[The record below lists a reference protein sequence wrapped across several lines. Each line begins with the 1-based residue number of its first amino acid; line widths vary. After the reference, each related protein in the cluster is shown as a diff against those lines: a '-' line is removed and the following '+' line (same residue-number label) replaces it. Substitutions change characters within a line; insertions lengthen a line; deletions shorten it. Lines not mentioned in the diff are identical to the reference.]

1 MLFYYCFIAIH
12 LKHAHRMSWR
22 TFYLHVIYL
31 LSSNYIHICNCNI
44 TGKFCKWHPNHGI
57 IHLMFDRLNIFM
69 SAFLNLCLHLFYLI
83 LIYLNNGDQSRKNG
97 SRREIKLKA
106 IKGKMAEKSMIKCF
120 INKKKSTLHW
130 HREWCNA
137 CVGYSQLLLPGGKM
151 AHRKQH
157 FDSITCPFF
166 TLVKSQLK

>member
-120 INKKKSTLHW
+120 INKKKAHCTGTENGVMRVWAIVSCCSL
-130 HREWCNA
+130 
-137 CVGYSQLLLPGGKM
+137 GGKW
-151 AHRKQH
+151 HTEN
-157 FDSITCPFF
+157 SI
-166 TLVKSQLK
+166 LIQ